1 VTLVI
6 YGKPGCCLC
15 EKAEQVAARLRREFS
30 FEIRLADITRDP
42 VLRTRYRE
50 AIPVVALDGV
60 EIARGQVTIAGLR
73 AALDRASRLA
83 GE

>member
-1 VTLVI
+1 MTLVI

-30 FEIRLADITRDP
+30 FEMRLADITRDP
-42 VLRTRYRE
+42 DLHARYRE

-73 AALDRASRLA
+73 AALDRASRP
-83 GE
+83 GRG